1 MLPDRYNIVGDAE
14 MDNLELA
21 KLVADI
27 LGKELKYE
35 LVEFHLG
42 RPGHDRRYALD
53 GNKLKEAGWGA
64 PMEFETSL
72 KKSIEWTLN
81 NKQWL

>member
-1 MLPDRYNIVGDAE
+1 MN
-14 MDNLELA
+14 NLELA
-21 KLVADI
+21 KLVAKMM
-27 LGKELKYE
+27 GKELKYE
-35 LVEFHLG
+35 LVDFHTG

-53 GNKLKEAGWGA
+53 GAKLKNAGWQA

-81 NKQWL
+81 NKSWL